1 VTELEIILREV
12 VRFSCNQAPDLHVS
26 VLHSETIACDS
37 EAADVEMRSE
47 AADVEMRL
55 SAIHV

>member
-1 VTELEIILREV
+1 MTELEIILREV

-37 EAADVEMRSE
+37 EAADVEMR
-47 AADVEMRL
+47 L